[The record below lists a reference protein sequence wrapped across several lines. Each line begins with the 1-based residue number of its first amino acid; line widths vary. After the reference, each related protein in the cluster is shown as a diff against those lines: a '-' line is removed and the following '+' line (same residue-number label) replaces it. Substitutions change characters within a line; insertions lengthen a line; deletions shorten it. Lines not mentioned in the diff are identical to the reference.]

1 MALTLH
7 AKVDSRGEA
16 SLPLGEH
23 DEQAEANTQTIHGGV
38 QSRNREAGEAKR
50 SIDGGPRDGVGDQ
63 REVDWGLQAWSVY
76 IVVGLS
82 LAYFSFR
89 HGLPLTVRSALYPLI
104 GERIYGP
111 IGHAVD
117 IFAVLGTLFGV
128 ATSLGLGVMQ
138 VNAGLS
144 FLFDVEVS
152 TSVQILMIAFI
163 TGMAT
168 ISVVAGLDAGIRRLS
183 KLNLLLAM
191 IMLIFILVAGPT
203 ATLLGALV
211 QNIGGY
217 LSSMV
222 DISGPNEKWTTDITY
237 VWTAEGWL
245 SLAVVMDL
253 NARRIVD

>member
-1 MALTLH
+1 
-7 AKVDSRGEA
+7 
-16 SLPLGEH
+16 
-23 DEQAEANTQTIHGGV
+23 
-38 QSRNREAGEAKR
+38 
-50 SIDGGPRDGVGDQ
+50 
-63 REVDWGLQAWSVY
+63 
-76 IVVGLS
+76 
-82 LAYFSFR
+82 
-89 HGLPLTVRSALYPLI
+89 
-104 GERIYGP
+104 
-111 IGHAVD
+111 
-117 IFAVLGTLFGV
+117 
-128 ATSLGLGVMQ
+128 MQ

-152 TSVQILMIAFI
+152 TSVQILLIAFI